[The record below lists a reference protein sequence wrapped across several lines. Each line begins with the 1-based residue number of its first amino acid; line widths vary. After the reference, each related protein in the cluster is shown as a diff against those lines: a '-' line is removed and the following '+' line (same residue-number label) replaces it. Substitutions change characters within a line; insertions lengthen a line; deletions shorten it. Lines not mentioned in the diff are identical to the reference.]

1 LDLNWC
7 QAVVHKHTY
16 MYNKFINMY
25 MHLYIYIDT
34 DAGGGGGK
42 YMHVSFWKHTGYV
55 IKCQISTV
63 VK

>member
-1 LDLNWC
+1 
-7 QAVVHKHTY
+7 
-16 MYNKFINMY
+16 MY